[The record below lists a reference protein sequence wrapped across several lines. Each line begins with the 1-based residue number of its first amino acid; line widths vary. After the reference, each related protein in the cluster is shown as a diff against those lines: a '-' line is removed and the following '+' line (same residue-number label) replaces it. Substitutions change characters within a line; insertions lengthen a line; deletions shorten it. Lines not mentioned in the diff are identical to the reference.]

1 MFDFLNANDEQ
12 KKAISHTS
20 GPLLITAGPGT
31 GKTFTLVQRAVYL
44 IQEHH
49 VAPEQI
55 MIATFTE
62 KAAKEIVTRITN
74 ELMERKISVNIN
86 EMYIGTFHSICLRFI
101 KEHLEYTHIKKNYRM
116 LDGFDQQYLIFQNI
130 NKFNSI
136 PDIDTVFENQGAW
149 KKASYISYL
158 VNVLNEELVDV
169 EALCRDS
176 DLDIQLAGEI
186 IKIYN
191 SILDEQN
198 MLDFSSIQT
207 QAYFMLKNNPDI
219 LAEIQEKIQYIMIDE
234 YQDTNYIQEQIVFL
248 LTGEKQNI
256 AVVGDDDQGLYR
268 FRGATIRNILEF
280 PQKFE
285 EGKCKKVS
293 LVVNYRSDS
302 RIVDFYNNWMSTTG
316 GKDFKFEWDN
326 FRYDKTILPFE
337 NSEIESPSV
346 VKVIGE
352 DDEDEW
358 HETVLRFIEKL
369 VESGKVT
376 NLNQIAFLFNSVR
389 SDKPVKL
396 ANYLEQNGINIYSP
410 RSNMFFQR
418 DEIMLSLG
426 ILLLTF
432 TRYIQNLN
440 DRNFTFVDE
449 SLCTYYERCIE
460 IALPYIKK
468 DVGLRNWIALK
479 GSELA
484 QMSKNTDY
492 AFSGMLYQ
500 MFEFSPFVEIL
511 NTELTNGATDLR
523 PIRNLAKLSQIIA
536 KYEYLHRVN
545 IFTSKTIDNVVERFF
560 NMYMRFLFNGGIG
573 EYEDDSEYAP
583 SGCVSFL
590 TIHQSKGMEFPITV
604 VGSLSNFPRNRNDS
618 IIEKI
623 ENKYFH
629 RNAFEPADRVK
640 FFDFWRL
647 YYTAFSRAQNLLV
660 LTCNEKRG
668 RGAEPS
674 KYFAEIYKNVPD
686 FFSPDFDVNEFSFA
700 EVKKVNIKQQY
711 SFTSHITTY
720 ETCALQYKF
729 FKELEFTPITVGAT
743 IFGTLVHQT
752 IEDIHRSALRHEEH
766 LIIEE
771 NIKSW
776 FNSNYQTISK
786 SEHAYLAEPQLK
798 SALKQVLNYVE
809 RQNGNWSR
817 VRETEVEVGLVKSNY
832 ILQGTVDL
840 INGTGDT
847 VEIVDFKSEKKP
859 DLVRD
864 RERIEHYKK
873 QLQVYAHLVEEK
885 MGVTVSKMHLYYTGA
900 ENEIPTVTFRKNAD
914 SIARTIQEFD
924 GIVAKIQAK
933 DFHTKATKQQTC
945 ENCDFRHYCTNIRR
959 K

>member
-1 MFDFLNANDEQ
+1 M
-12 KKAISHTS
+12 
-20 GPLLITAGPGT
+20 
-31 GKTFTLVQRAVYL
+31 
-44 IQEHH
+44 
-49 VAPEQI
+49 
-55 MIATFTE
+55 
-62 KAAKEIVTRITN
+62 
-74 ELMERKISVNIN
+74 
-86 EMYIGTFHSICLRFI
+86 
-101 KEHLEYTHIKKNYRM
+101 
-116 LDGFDQQYLIFQNI
+116 
-130 NKFNSI
+130 
-136 PDIDTVFENQGAW
+136 
-149 KKASYISYL
+149 
-158 VNVLNEELVDV
+158 
-169 EALCRDS
+169 
-176 DLDIQLAGEI
+176 DIQLAGEI

-248 LTGEKQNI
+248 LAGEKQNI

-536 KYEYLHRVN
+536 KYEYLHHVN

-590 TIHQSKGMEFPITV
+590 F
-604 VGSLSNFPRNRNDS
+604 R
-618 IIEKI
+618 
-623 ENKYFH
+623 
-629 RNAFEPADRVK
+629 
-640 FFDFWRL
+640 
-647 YYTAFSRAQNLLV
+647 
-660 LTCNEKRG
+660 
-668 RGAEPS
+668 
-674 KYFAEIYKNVPD
+674 
-686 FFSPDFDVNEFSFA
+686 
-700 EVKKVNIKQQY
+700 
-711 SFTSHITTY
+711 
-720 ETCALQYKF
+720 
-729 FKELEFTPITVGAT
+729 
-743 IFGTLVHQT
+743 GTLPKEPTTV
-752 IEDIHRSALRHEEH
+752 IG
-766 LIIEE
+766 
-771 NIKSW
+771 
-776 FNSNYQTISK
+776 NSMP
-786 SEHAYLAEPQLK
+786 L
-798 SALKQVLNYVE
+798 
-809 RQNGNWSR
+809 
-817 VRETEVEVGLVKSNY
+817 
-832 ILQGTVDL
+832 D
-840 INGTGDT
+840 
-847 VEIVDFKSEKKP
+847 
-859 DLVRD
+859 
-864 RERIEHYKK
+864 
-873 QLQVYAHLVEEK
+873 
-885 MGVTVSKMHLYYTGA
+885 
-900 ENEIPTVTFRKNAD
+900 
-914 SIARTIQEFD
+914 
-924 GIVAKIQAK
+924 
-933 DFHTKATKQQTC
+933 
-945 ENCDFRHYCTNIRR
+945 
-959 K
+959 